1 MSANQELFELK
12 FYEWEE
18 KFKDK
23 PYLRQPIGEKWEE
36 YTWGQVGD
44 MARRLASGLKSLNL
58 REGAHIGI
66 YSKNCREWI
75 ISDLAIVMAGY
86 VSVPFF
92 PSLNG
97 KELSYIMDYGDV
109 DALFIGKIE
118 TWDEIKNDLP
128 AEMPI
133 IRFPKYDGCSNVSV
147 GHEWHEFINSH
158 NPIQNPNTPKLSDL
172 WTIIFTSG
180 TTGNPKGVMLTYQ
193 AIDGIKV
200 VLDDPNNPLGI
211 KHTGNNDFIS
221 YLPLNHIFERVVIEW
236 CSFRYGGTISF
247 VESIETFGQNL
258 KDVQPHVFAAAP
270 RVWTKLQMGILSKF
284 PQKRLDTLL
293 KIPLLS
299 SVLKKLIR
307 KGLGFSK
314 VRVTV
319 SGSAPM
325 PVELIE
331 WFRKVG
337 VYITNG
343 YGMTENCAIC
353 SSVDGRDFEKLNT
366 VGKAQKGVE
375 LKIDEATG
383 EILMRGPFVMIG
395 YYKNE
400 ELSNETL
407 RGGWLHTG
415 DKGFLDD
422 DGYLHITGRVADS
435 FKTSKGEYIEPLTLE
450 QFFVNMN
457 EIEEVC
463 VVGLGIAQPL
473 CLVQLSDIGK
483 NTSKEK
489 LSAMFTD
496 TLNGVNS
503 DLVNYKKISTL
514 IIVKDEWTQENGIIG
529 PTQKLKRGAIDELY
543 SSKYLEWHES
553 DKSLI
558 FESSHSER
566 SNSYT

>member
-1 MSANQELFELK
+1 MDTNQELFEFK
-12 FYEWEE
+12 FYEWE
-18 KFKDK
+18 KQLKDK
-23 PYLRQPIGEKWEE
+23 PYLKQPFGDKWEE
-36 YTWGQVGD
+36 YTWGEVGD
-44 MARRLASGLKSLNL
+44 MARRLATGLKSLNL

-97 KELSYIMDYGDV
+97 KELAYIMDYGDV

-118 TWDEIKNDLP
+118 TWDQIKDDLP
-128 AEMPI
+128 EGMPLI
-133 IRFPKYDGCSNVSV
+133 KFPHYDGCSNVTK
-147 GHEWHEFINSH
+147 GHEWFKFIDSHE
-158 NPIQNPNTPKLSDL
+158 PMQNPNKPKLSDL

-180 TTGNPKGVMLTYQ
+180 TTGNAKGVMLTYQ

-211 KHTGNNDFIS
+211 KHDGNNDFIS

-247 VESIETFGQNL
+247 VESLDTFAKNL
-258 KDVQPHVFAAAP
+258 KAVQPHVFAAAP
-270 RVWTKLQMGILSKF
+270 RVWTKLQLGLLTKF
-284 PQKRLDTLL
+284 PQKKLDKLL

-299 SVLKKLIR
+299 SLLKKLIK

-314 VRVTV
+314 ARIVV

-353 SSVDGRDFEKLNT
+353 SSVDGRDFEKLHT
-366 VGKAQKGVE
+366 VGQPQKGVK
-375 LKIDEATG
+375 LKIDEETG
-383 EILMRGPFVMIG
+383 EILMKGPFIMKG

-400 ELSNETL
+400 ELTNTTL

-415 DKGFLDD
+415 DKGFLDED
-422 DGYLHITGRVADS
+422 NYLHITGRVADS

-450 QFFVNMN
+450 QYFVNIN

-473 CLVQLSDIGK
+473 CLIQLSEIGK
-483 NTSKEK
+483 NTSREVISKM
-489 LSAMFTD
+489 LTD
-496 TLNGVNS
+496 RLDEVNS

-514 IIVKDEWTQENGIIG
+514 IIVKDEWTQQNGIVG
-529 PTQKLKRGAIDELY
+529 PTQKLKRGAIEDKY
-543 SSKYLEWHES
+543 SKDYLNWHNFNEEV
-553 DKSLI
+553 I
-558 FESSHSER
+558 FE
-566 SNSYT
+566 

>member
-1 MSANQELFELK
+1 MDTNQELFEFK
-12 FYEWEE
+12 FYEWE
-18 KFKDK
+18 KQLKDK
-23 PYLRQPIGEKWEE
+23 PYLKQPFGDKWEE
-36 YTWGQVGD
+36 YTWGEVGD
-44 MARRLASGLKSLNL
+44 MARRLATGLKSLNL

-97 KELSYIMDYGDV
+97 KELAYIMDYGDV

-118 TWDEIKNDLP
+118 TWDQIKDDLP
-128 AEMPI
+128 EGMPLI
-133 IRFPKYDGCSNVSV
+133 KFPHYDGCSNVTK
-147 GHEWHEFINSH
+147 GHEWFDFIDSHE
-158 NPIQNPNTPKLSDL
+158 PMQNPNKPKLSDL

-180 TTGNPKGVMLTYQ
+180 TTGNAKGVMLTYQ

-211 KHTGNNDFIS
+211 KHDGNNDFIS

-247 VESIETFGQNL
+247 VESLDTFAKNL
-258 KDVQPHVFAAAP
+258 KAVQPHVFAAAP
-270 RVWTKLQMGILSKF
+270 RVWTKLQLGLLTKF
-284 PQKRLDTLL
+284 PQKKLDTLL

-299 SVLKKLIR
+299 SLLKKLIK

-314 VRVTV
+314 ARIVV

-353 SSVDGRDFEKLNT
+353 SSVDGRDFEKLHT
-366 VGKAQKGVE
+366 VGQPQKGVK
-375 LKIDEATG
+375 LKIDEETG
-383 EILMRGPFVMIG
+383 EILMKGPFIMKG

-400 ELSNETL
+400 ELTNTTL

-415 DKGFLDD
+415 DKGFLDED
-422 DGYLHITGRVADS
+422 NYLHITGRVADS

-450 QFFVNMN
+450 QYFVNIN

-473 CLVQLSDIGK
+473 CLIQLSEIGK
-483 NTSKEK
+483 NTSREVISKM
-489 LSAMFTD
+489 LTD
-496 TLNGVNS
+496 RLAEVNS

-514 IIVKDEWTQENGIIG
+514 IIVKDEWTQQNGIVG
-529 PTQKLKRGAIDELY
+529 PTQKLKRGAIEDKY
-543 SSKYLEWHES
+543 SKDYLNWHNFNEEV
-553 DKSLI
+553 I
-558 FESSHSER
+558 FE
-566 SNSYT
+566 

>member
-1 MSANQELFELK
+1 MDTNQELFELK
-12 FYEWEE
+12 FYEWEKE
-18 KFKDK
+18 LKDK
-23 PYLRQPIGEKWEE
+23 PYLKQPFGDKWEE
-36 YTWGQVGD
+36 YTWGEVGD
-44 MARRLASGLKSLNL
+44 MARRLAAGLKSLNL

-97 KELSYIMDYGDV
+97 KELAYIMDYGDV
-109 DALFIGKIE
+109 DALFVGKIE
-118 TWDEIKNDLP
+118 TWDDIKDDLP
-128 AEMPI
+128 DAMPLI
-133 IRFPKYDGCSNVSV
+133 KFPHYDGCSNVTK
-147 GHEWHEFINSH
+147 GHEWFEFINSH
-158 NPIQNPNTPKLSDL
+158 EPIKNPNKPKLSDL

-180 TTGNPKGVMLTYQ
+180 TTGNAKGVMLTYQ

-211 KHTGNNDFIS
+211 KHDGNNDFIS

-247 VESIETFGQNL
+247 VESLDTFAKNL
-258 KDVQPHVFAAAP
+258 KAVQPHVFAAAP
-270 RVWTKLQMGILSKF
+270 RVWTKLQLGLLAKF
-284 PQKRLDTLL
+284 PQKKLDKLL

-299 SVLKKLIR
+299 SLLKKLIK

-314 VRVTV
+314 ARIVV

-353 SSVDGRDFEKLNT
+353 SSVDGRDFEKLHT
-366 VGKAQKGVE
+366 VGQPQKGVE
-375 LKIDEATG
+375 LKIDKETG
-383 EILMRGPFVMIG
+383 EILMKGPFIMKG

-400 ELSNETL
+400 ELTNNTI

-415 DKGFLDD
+415 DKGFLDED
-422 DGYLHITGRVADS
+422 NYLHITGRVADS

-450 QFFVNMN
+450 QHFVNIN

-463 VVGLGIAQPL
+463 IVGLGIAQPL
-473 CLVQLSDIGK
+473 CLIQLSEIGK
-483 NTSKEK
+483 NTSKEAISK
-489 LSAMFTD
+489 MLTD
-496 TLNGVNS
+496 RLNEVNS

-514 IIVKDEWTQENGIIG
+514 IIVNDEWTQQNGIVG
-529 PTQKLKRGAIDELY
+529 PTQKLKRGAIEDKY
-543 SSKYLEWHES
+543 SQNYLNWHNSSEQV
-553 DKSLI
+553 I
-558 FESSHSER
+558 FE
-566 SNSYT
+566 

>member
-1 MSANQELFELK
+1 MNTNQELFEFK
-12 FYEWEE
+12 FYEWE
-18 KFKDK
+18 KQLKDK
-23 PYLRQPIGEKWEE
+23 PYLKQPFGDKWEE
-36 YTWGQVGD
+36 YTWGEVGN
-44 MARRLASGLKSLNL
+44 MARRLATGLKSLNL

-97 KELSYIMDYGDV
+97 KELAYIMDYGDV

-118 TWDEIKNDLP
+118 TWDQIKDDLP
-128 AEMPI
+128 EGMPLI
-133 IRFPKYDGCSNVSV
+133 KFPHYDGCSNVTK
-147 GHEWHEFINSH
+147 GHEWFDFIDSHE
-158 NPIQNPNTPKLSDL
+158 PMQNPNKPKLSDL

-180 TTGNPKGVMLTYQ
+180 TTGNAKGVMLTYQ

-211 KHTGNNDFIS
+211 KHDGNNDFIS

-247 VESIETFGQNL
+247 VESLDTFAKNL
-258 KDVQPHVFAAAP
+258 KAVQPHVFAAAP
-270 RVWTKLQMGILSKF
+270 RVWTKLQLGLLTKF
-284 PQKRLDTLL
+284 PQKKLDTLL

-299 SVLKKLIR
+299 SLLKKLIK

-314 VRVTV
+314 ARIVV

-353 SSVDGRDFEKLNT
+353 SSVDGRDFEKLHT
-366 VGKAQKGVE
+366 VGQPQKGVK
-375 LKIDEATG
+375 LKIDEETG
-383 EILMRGPFVMIG
+383 EILMKGPFIMKG

-400 ELSNETL
+400 ELTNTTL

-415 DKGFLDD
+415 DKGFLDED
-422 DGYLHITGRVADS
+422 NYLHITGRVADS

-450 QFFVNMN
+450 QYFVNIN

-473 CLVQLSDIGK
+473 CLIQLSEIGK
-483 NTSKEK
+483 NTSREVISKMLTDR
-489 LSAMFTD
+489 LSE
-496 TLNGVNS
+496 VNS

-514 IIVKDEWTQENGIIG
+514 IIVKDEWTQQNGIVG
-529 PTQKLKRGAIDELY
+529 PTQKLKRGAIEDKY
-543 SSKYLEWHES
+543 SKDYLNWHNFNEEV
-553 DKSLI
+553 I
-558 FESSHSER
+558 FE
-566 SNSYT
+566 

>member
-1 MSANQELFELK
+1 MDTNQELFEFK
-12 FYEWEE
+12 FYEWE
-18 KFKDK
+18 KQLKDK
-23 PYLRQPIGEKWEE
+23 PYLKQPFGDKWEE
-36 YTWGQVGD
+36 YTWGEVGD
-44 MARRLASGLKSLNL
+44 MARRLATGLKSLNL

-86 VSVPFF
+86 VSVPFS

-97 KELSYIMDYGDV
+97 KELAYIMDYGDV

-118 TWDEIKNDLP
+118 TWDQIKDDLP
-128 AEMPI
+128 EGMPLI
-133 IRFPKYDGCSNVSV
+133 KFPHYDGCSNVTK
-147 GHEWHEFINSH
+147 GHEWFKFIDSHE
-158 NPIQNPNTPKLSDL
+158 PMQNPNKPKLSDL

-180 TTGNPKGVMLTYQ
+180 TTGNAKGVMLTYQ

-211 KHTGNNDFIS
+211 KHDGNNDFIS

-247 VESIETFGQNL
+247 VESLDTFAKNL
-258 KDVQPHVFAAAP
+258 KAVQPHVFAAAP
-270 RVWTKLQMGILSKF
+270 RVWTKLQLGLLTKF
-284 PQKRLDTLL
+284 PQKKLDTLL

-299 SVLKKLIR
+299 SLLKKLIK

-314 VRVTV
+314 ARIVV

-353 SSVDGRDFEKLNT
+353 SSVDGRDFEKLHT
-366 VGKAQKGVE
+366 VGQPQKGVK
-375 LKIDEATG
+375 LKIDEETG
-383 EILMRGPFVMIG
+383 EILMKGPFIMKG

-400 ELSNETL
+400 ELTNTTL

-415 DKGFLDD
+415 DKGFLDED
-422 DGYLHITGRVADS
+422 NYLHITGRVADS

-450 QFFVNMN
+450 QYFVNIN

-473 CLVQLSDIGK
+473 CLIQLSEIGK
-483 NTSKEK
+483 NTSREVISKMLK
-489 LSAMFTD
+489 DRLSE
-496 TLNGVNS
+496 VNS

-514 IIVKDEWTQENGIIG
+514 IIVKDEWTQQNGIVG
-529 PTQKLKRGAIDELY
+529 PTQKLKRGAIEDKY
-543 SSKYLEWHES
+543 SKDYLNWHNFNEEV
-553 DKSLI
+553 I
-558 FESSHSER
+558 FE
-566 SNSYT
+566 

>member
-1 MSANQELFELK
+1 MDTNQELFEFK
-12 FYEWEE
+12 FYEWE
-18 KFKDK
+18 KQLKDK
-23 PYLRQPIGEKWEE
+23 PYLKQPFGDKWEE
-36 YTWGQVGD
+36 YTWGEVGD
-44 MARRLASGLKSLNL
+44 MARRLATGLKSLNL

-97 KELSYIMDYGDV
+97 KELAYIMDYGDV

-118 TWDEIKNDLP
+118 TWDQIKDDLP
-128 AEMPI
+128 EGMPLI
-133 IRFPKYDGCSNVSV
+133 KFPHYDGCSNVTK
-147 GHEWHEFINSH
+147 GHEWFKFIDSH
-158 NPIQNPNTPKLSDL
+158 QPMQNPNKPKLSDL

-180 TTGNPKGVMLTYQ
+180 TTGNAKGVMLTYQ

-211 KHTGNNDFIS
+211 KHDGNNDFIS

-247 VESIETFGQNL
+247 VESLDTFAKNL
-258 KDVQPHVFAAAP
+258 KAVQPHVFAAAP
-270 RVWTKLQMGILSKF
+270 RVWTKLQLGLLTKF
-284 PQKRLDTLL
+284 PQKKLDKLL

-299 SVLKKLIR
+299 SLLKKLIK

-314 VRVTV
+314 ARIVV

-353 SSVDGRDFEKLNT
+353 SSVDGRDFEKLHT
-366 VGKAQKGVE
+366 VGQPQKGVK
-375 LKIDEATG
+375 LKIDEETG
-383 EILMRGPFVMIG
+383 EILMKGPFIMKG

-400 ELSNETL
+400 ELTNTTL

-415 DKGFLDD
+415 DKGFLDED
-422 DGYLHITGRVADS
+422 NYLHITGRVADS

-450 QFFVNMN
+450 QYFVNIN

-473 CLVQLSDIGK
+473 CLIQLSEIGK
-483 NTSKEK
+483 NTSREVISKM
-489 LSAMFTD
+489 LTD
-496 TLNGVNS
+496 RLYEVNS

-514 IIVKDEWTQENGIIG
+514 IIVKDEWTQQNGIVG
-529 PTQKLKRGAIDELY
+529 PTQKLKRGAIEDKY
-543 SSKYLEWHES
+543 SKDYLNWHNFNEEV
-553 DKSLI
+553 I
-558 FESSHSER
+558 FE
-566 SNSYT
+566 

>member
-1 MSANQELFELK
+1 MNTNHELFEFK
-12 FYEWEE
+12 FYEWE
-18 KFKDK
+18 KQLKDK
-23 PYLRQPIGEKWEE
+23 PYLKQPFGDNWEE
-36 YTWGQVGD
+36 YTWGEVGN
-44 MARRLASGLKSLNL
+44 MARRLATGLKSLNL

-97 KELSYIMDYGDV
+97 KELAYIMDYGDV
-109 DALFIGKIE
+109 DALFVGKIE
-118 TWDEIKNDLP
+118 TWDQIKDDLP
-128 AEMPI
+128 EGMPLI
-133 IRFPKYDGCSNVSV
+133 KFPHYDGCSNVTK
-147 GHEWHEFINSH
+147 GHEWFEFINSH
-158 NPIQNPNTPKLSDL
+158 EPMQNPNQPKLSDL

-180 TTGNPKGVMLTYQ
+180 TTGNAKGVMLTYQ

-211 KHTGNNDFIS
+211 KHDGNNDFIS

-247 VESIETFGQNL
+247 VESLDTFGKNL
-258 KDVQPHVFAAAP
+258 KAVQPHVFAAAP
-270 RVWTKLQMGILSKF
+270 RVWTKLQLGLLAKF
-284 PQKRLDTLL
+284 PQKKLDTLL
-293 KIPLLS
+293 KIPLVS
-299 SVLKKLIR
+299 SLLKKLIK
-307 KGLGFSK
+307 KGLGFSNARI
-314 VRVTV
+314 VV

-353 SSVDGRDFEKLNT
+353 SSVDGRDFEKLHT
-366 VGKAQKGVE
+366 VGQPQKGVE
-375 LKIDEATG
+375 LKIDEETG
-383 EILMRGPFVMIG
+383 EILMKGPFIMKG

-400 ELSNETL
+400 ELTNATI

-415 DKGFLDD
+415 DKGFLDED
-422 DGYLHITGRVADS
+422 NYLHITGRVADS

-450 QFFVNMN
+450 QHFVNIN

-473 CLVQLSDIGK
+473 CLIQLSEIGK
-483 NTSKEK
+483 TTSKEVISK
-489 LSAMFTD
+489 MLTD
-496 TLNGVNS
+496 RLNEVNS

-514 IIVKDEWTQENGIIG
+514 IIVKDEWTQQNGIVG
-529 PTQKLKRGAIDELY
+529 PTQKLKRGAIEDKY
-543 SSKYLEWHES
+543 SKGYLNWHNSSEQI
-553 DKSLI
+553 I
-558 FESSHSER
+558 FE
-566 SNSYT
+566 

>member
-1 MSANQELFELK
+1 MDTNQELFEFK
-12 FYEWEE
+12 FYEWE
-18 KFKDK
+18 KQLKDK
-23 PYLRQPIGEKWEE
+23 PYLKQPFGDKWEE
-36 YTWGQVGD
+36 YTWGEVGN
-44 MARRLASGLKSLNL
+44 MARKLATGLKSLNL

-97 KELSYIMDYGDV
+97 KELAYIMDYGDV

-118 TWDEIKNDLP
+118 TWDQIKDDLP
-128 AEMPI
+128 EGMPLI
-133 IRFPKYDGCSNVSV
+133 KFPHYDGCSNVTK
-147 GHEWHEFINSH
+147 GHEWFKFIDSHE
-158 NPIQNPNTPKLSDL
+158 PMQNPNKPKLSDL

-180 TTGNPKGVMLTYQ
+180 TTGNAKGVMLTYQ

-211 KHTGNNDFIS
+211 KHDGNNDFIS

-247 VESIETFGQNL
+247 VESLDTFAKNL
-258 KDVQPHVFAAAP
+258 KAVQPHVFAAAP
-270 RVWTKLQMGILSKF
+270 RVWTKLQLGLLTKF
-284 PQKRLDTLL
+284 PQKKLDKLL

-299 SVLKKLIR
+299 SLLKKLIK

-314 VRVTV
+314 ARIVV

-353 SSVDGRDFEKLNT
+353 SSVDGRDFEKLHT
-366 VGKAQKGVE
+366 VGQPQKGVK
-375 LKIDEATG
+375 LKIDEETG
-383 EILMRGPFVMIG
+383 EILMKGPFIMKG

-400 ELSNETL
+400 ELTNTTL

-415 DKGFLDD
+415 DKGFLDED
-422 DGYLHITGRVADS
+422 NYLHITGRVADS

-450 QFFVNMN
+450 QYFVNIN

-473 CLVQLSDIGK
+473 CLIQLSEIGK
-483 NTSKEK
+483 NTSREVISKMLTDR
-489 LSAMFTD
+489 LSE
-496 TLNGVNS
+496 VNS

-514 IIVKDEWTQENGIIG
+514 IIVKDEWTQQNGIVG
-529 PTQKLKRGAIDELY
+529 PTQKLKRGAIEDKY
-543 SSKYLEWHES
+543 SKDYLNWHNFNEEV
-553 DKSLI
+553 I
-558 FESSHSER
+558 FE
-566 SNSYT
+566 

>member
-1 MSANQELFELK
+1 MDTNQELFEFK
-12 FYEWEE
+12 FYEWE
-18 KFKDK
+18 KQLKDK
-23 PYLRQPIGEKWEE
+23 PYLKQPFGDKWEE
-36 YTWGQVGD
+36 YTWGEVGD
-44 MARRLASGLKSLNL
+44 MARRLATGLKSLNL

-97 KELSYIMDYGDV
+97 KELAYIMDYGDV

-118 TWDEIKNDLP
+118 TWDQIKDDLP
-128 AEMPI
+128 EGMPLI
-133 IRFPKYDGCSNVSV
+133 KFPHYDGCSNVTK
-147 GHEWHEFINSH
+147 GHEWFDFIDSHE
-158 NPIQNPNTPKLSDL
+158 PMQNPNKPKLSDL

-180 TTGNPKGVMLTYQ
+180 TTGNAKGVMLTYQ

-211 KHTGNNDFIS
+211 KHDGNNDFIS

-247 VESIETFGQNL
+247 VESLDTFAKNL
-258 KDVQPHVFAAAP
+258 KAVQPHVFAAAP
-270 RVWTKLQMGILSKF
+270 RVWTKLQLGLLTKF
-284 PQKRLDTLL
+284 PQKKLDTLL

-299 SVLKKLIR
+299 SLLKKLIK

-314 VRVTV
+314 ARIVV

-353 SSVDGRDFEKLNT
+353 SSVDGRDFEKLHT
-366 VGKAQKGVE
+366 VGQPQKGVK
-375 LKIDEATG
+375 LKIDEETG
-383 EILMRGPFVMIG
+383 EILMKGPFIMKG

-400 ELSNETL
+400 ELTNTTL

-415 DKGFLDD
+415 DKGFLDED
-422 DGYLHITGRVADS
+422 NYLHITGRVADS

-450 QFFVNMN
+450 QYFVNIN

-473 CLVQLSDIGK
+473 CLIQLSEIGK
-483 NTSKEK
+483 NTSREVISKMLTDR
-489 LSAMFTD
+489 LSE
-496 TLNGVNS
+496 VNS

-514 IIVKDEWTQENGIIG
+514 IIVKDEWTQQNGIVG
-529 PTQKLKRGAIDELY
+529 PTQKLKRGAIEDKY
-543 SSKYLEWHES
+543 SKDYLNWHNFNEEV
-553 DKSLI
+553 I
-558 FESSHSER
+558 FE
-566 SNSYT
+566 

>member
-1 MSANQELFELK
+1 MNTNHELFEFK
-12 FYEWEE
+12 FYEWE
-18 KFKDK
+18 KQLKDK
-23 PYLRQPIGEKWEE
+23 PYLKQPFGDNWEE
-36 YTWGQVGD
+36 YTWGEVGN
-44 MARRLASGLKSLNL
+44 MARRLATGLKSLNL

-97 KELSYIMDYGDV
+97 KELAYIMDYGDV
-109 DALFIGKIE
+109 DALFVGKIE
-118 TWDEIKNDLP
+118 TWDQIKDDLP
-128 AEMPI
+128 EGMPLI
-133 IRFPKYDGCSNVSV
+133 KFPHYDGCSNVTK
-147 GHEWHEFINSH
+147 GHEWFEFINSH
-158 NPIQNPNTPKLSDL
+158 EPMQNPNQPKLSDL

-180 TTGNPKGVMLTYQ
+180 TTGNAKGVMLTYQ

-211 KHTGNNDFIS
+211 KHDGNNDFIS

-247 VESIETFGQNL
+247 VESLDTFGKNL
-258 KDVQPHVFAAAP
+258 KSVQPHVFAAAP
-270 RVWTKLQMGILSKF
+270 RVWTKLQLGLLAKF
-284 PQKRLDTLL
+284 PQKKLDTLL
-293 KIPLLS
+293 KIPLVS
-299 SVLKKLIR
+299 SLLKKLIK
-307 KGLGFSK
+307 KGLGFSNARI
-314 VRVTV
+314 VV

-353 SSVDGRDFEKLNT
+353 SSVDGRDFEKLHT
-366 VGKAQKGVE
+366 VGQPQKGVE
-375 LKIDEATG
+375 LKIDEETG
-383 EILMRGPFVMIG
+383 EILMKGPFIMKG

-400 ELSNETL
+400 ELTNATI

-415 DKGFLDD
+415 DKGFLDED
-422 DGYLHITGRVADS
+422 NYLHITGRVADS

-450 QFFVNMN
+450 QHFVNIN

-473 CLVQLSDIGK
+473 CLIQLSEIGK
-483 NTSKEK
+483 TTSKEVISK
-489 LSAMFTD
+489 MLTD
-496 TLNGVNS
+496 RLNEVNS

-514 IIVKDEWTQENGIIG
+514 IIVKDEWTQQNGIVG
-529 PTQKLKRGAIDELY
+529 PTQKLKRGAIEDKY
-543 SSKYLEWHES
+543 SKGYLNWHNSSEQV
-553 DKSLI
+553 I
-558 FESSHSER
+558 FE
-566 SNSYT
+566 

>member
-1 MSANQELFELK
+1 MDTNQELFEFK
-12 FYEWEE
+12 FYEWE
-18 KFKDK
+18 KQLKDK
-23 PYLRQPIGEKWEE
+23 PYLKQPFGDKWEE
-36 YTWGQVGD
+36 YTWGEVGD
-44 MARRLASGLKSLNL
+44 MARRLATGLKSLNL

-97 KELSYIMDYGDV
+97 KELAYIMDYGDV

-118 TWDEIKNDLP
+118 TWDQIKDDLP
-128 AEMPI
+128 EGMPLI
-133 IRFPKYDGCSNVSV
+133 KFPHYDGCSNVTK
-147 GHEWHEFINSH
+147 GHEWFEFIDSH
-158 NPIQNPNTPKLSDL
+158 EPMQNPNKPKLSDL

-180 TTGNPKGVMLTYQ
+180 TTGNAKGVMLTYQ

-211 KHTGNNDFIS
+211 KHDGNNDFIS

-247 VESIETFGQNL
+247 VESLDTFAKNL
-258 KDVQPHVFAAAP
+258 KAVQPHVFAAAP
-270 RVWTKLQMGILSKF
+270 RVWTKLQLGLLTKF
-284 PQKRLDTLL
+284 PQKKLDKLL

-299 SVLKKLIR
+299 SLLKKLIK

-314 VRVTV
+314 ARIVV

-353 SSVDGRDFEKLNT
+353 SSVDGRDFEKLHT
-366 VGKAQKGVE
+366 VGQPQKGVK
-375 LKIDEATG
+375 LKIDEETG
-383 EILMRGPFVMIG
+383 EILMKGPFIMKG

-400 ELSNETL
+400 ELTNTTL

-415 DKGFLDD
+415 DKGFLDED
-422 DGYLHITGRVADS
+422 NYLHITGRVADS

-450 QFFVNMN
+450 QYFVNIN

-473 CLVQLSDIGK
+473 CLIQLSEIGK
-483 NTSKEK
+483 NTSREVISKM
-489 LSAMFTD
+489 LTD
-496 TLNGVNS
+496 RLAKVNS

-514 IIVKDEWTQENGIIG
+514 IIVKDEWTQQNGIVG
-529 PTQKLKRGAIDELY
+529 PTQKLKRGAIEDKY
-543 SSKYLEWHES
+543 SKDYLNWHNFNEEV
-553 DKSLI
+553 I
-558 FESSHSER
+558 FE
-566 SNSYT
+566 

>member
-1 MSANQELFELK
+1 MDTNQELFEFK
-12 FYEWEE
+12 FYEWE
-18 KFKDK
+18 KQLKDK
-23 PYLRQPIGEKWEE
+23 PYLKQPFGDKWEE
-36 YTWGQVGD
+36 YTWGEVGD
-44 MARRLASGLKSLNL
+44 MARRLATGLKSLNL

-97 KELSYIMDYGDV
+97 KELAYIMDYGDV

-118 TWDEIKNDLP
+118 TWDQIKDDLP
-128 AEMPI
+128 EGMPLI
-133 IRFPKYDGCSNVSV
+133 KFPHYDGCSNVTK
-147 GHEWHEFINSH
+147 GHEWFKFIDSHE
-158 NPIQNPNTPKLSDL
+158 PMQNPNKPKLSDL

-180 TTGNPKGVMLTYQ
+180 TTGNAKGVMLTYQ

-211 KHTGNNDFIS
+211 KHDGNNDFIS

-247 VESIETFGQNL
+247 VESLDTFAKNL
-258 KDVQPHVFAAAP
+258 KAVQPHVFAAAP
-270 RVWTKLQMGILSKF
+270 RVWTKLQLGLLTKF
-284 PQKRLDTLL
+284 PQKKLDKLL

-299 SVLKKLIR
+299 SLLKKLIK

-314 VRVTV
+314 ARIVV

-353 SSVDGRDFEKLNT
+353 SSVDGRDFEKLHT
-366 VGKAQKGVE
+366 VGQPQKGVK
-375 LKIDEATG
+375 LKIDEETG
-383 EILMRGPFVMIG
+383 EILMKGPFIMKG

-400 ELSNETL
+400 ELTNTTL

-415 DKGFLDD
+415 DKGFLDED
-422 DGYLHITGRVADS
+422 NYLHITGRVADS

-450 QFFVNMN
+450 HYFVNIN

-473 CLVQLSDIGK
+473 CLIQLSEIGK
-483 NTSKEK
+483 NTSREVISKMLTDR
-489 LSAMFTD
+489 LSE
-496 TLNGVNS
+496 VNS

-514 IIVKDEWTQENGIIG
+514 IIVKDEWTQQNGIVG
-529 PTQKLKRGAIDELY
+529 PTQKLKRGAIEDKY
-543 SSKYLEWHES
+543 SKDYLNWHNFNEEV
-553 DKSLI
+553 I
-558 FESSHSER
+558 FE
-566 SNSYT
+566 

>member
-1 MSANQELFELK
+1 MNTNQELFEFK
-12 FYEWEE
+12 FYEWE
-18 KFKDK
+18 KQLKDK
-23 PYLRQPIGEKWEE
+23 PYLKQPFGDKWEE
-36 YTWGQVGD
+36 YTWGEVGN
-44 MARRLASGLKSLNL
+44 MARRLATGLKSLNL

-97 KELSYIMDYGDV
+97 KELAYIMDYGDV

-118 TWDEIKNDLP
+118 TWDQIKDDLP
-128 AEMPI
+128 EGMPLI
-133 IRFPKYDGCSNVSV
+133 KFPHYDGCSNVTK
-147 GHEWHEFINSH
+147 GHEWFEFIDSH
-158 NPIQNPNTPKLSDL
+158 EPMQNPNKPKLSDL

-180 TTGNPKGVMLTYQ
+180 TTGNAKGVMLTYQ

-211 KHTGNNDFIS
+211 KHDGNNDFIS

-247 VESIETFGQNL
+247 VESLDTFAKNL
-258 KDVQPHVFAAAP
+258 KAVQPHVFAAAP
-270 RVWTKLQMGILSKF
+270 RVWTKLQLGLLTKF
-284 PQKRLDTLL
+284 PQKKLDKLL

-299 SVLKKLIR
+299 SLLKKLIK

-314 VRVTV
+314 ARIVV
-319 SGSAPM
+319 SGSATM

-353 SSVDGRDFEKLNT
+353 SSVDGRDFEKLHT
-366 VGKAQKGVE
+366 VGQPQKGVE
-375 LKIDEATG
+375 LKIDQETG
-383 EILMRGPFVMIG
+383 EILLKGPFIMKG

-400 ELSNETL
+400 ELTNTTL

-415 DKGFLDD
+415 DKGFLDED
-422 DGYLHITGRVADS
+422 NYLHITGRVADS

-450 QFFVNMN
+450 QHFVNIN

-473 CLVQLSDIGK
+473 CLIQLSEIGK
-483 NTSKEK
+483 NTSREVISKMLTDR
-489 LSAMFTD
+489 LSE
-496 TLNGVNS
+496 VNS

-514 IIVKDEWTQENGIIG
+514 IIVKDEWTQQNGIVG
-529 PTQKLKRGAIDELY
+529 PTQKLKRGAIEDKY
-543 SSKYLEWHES
+543 SKDYLNWHNFNEEV
-553 DKSLI
+553 I
-558 FESSHSER
+558 FE
-566 SNSYT
+566 

>member
-1 MSANQELFELK
+1 MNTNQELFEFK
-12 FYEWEE
+12 FYEWE
-18 KFKDK
+18 KQLKDK
-23 PYLRQPIGEKWEE
+23 PYLKQPFGDEWEE
-36 YTWGQVGD
+36 YTWGEVGN
-44 MARRLASGLKSLNL
+44 MARRIATGLKSLNL

-97 KELSYIMDYGDV
+97 KELAYIMDYGDV

-118 TWDEIKNDLP
+118 TWDQIKDDLP
-128 AEMPI
+128 QGMPLI
-133 IRFPKYDGCSNVSV
+133 KFPHYDGCSNVTK
-147 GHEWHEFINSH
+147 GHEWFEFIDSH
-158 NPIQNPNTPKLSDL
+158 EPMQNPNKPKLSDL

-180 TTGNPKGVMLTYQ
+180 TTGNAKGVMLTYQ

-211 KHTGNNDFIS
+211 KHDGNNDFIS

-247 VESIETFGQNL
+247 VESLDTFAKNL
-258 KDVQPHVFAAAP
+258 KAVQPHVFAAAP
-270 RVWTKLQMGILSKF
+270 RVWTKLQLGLLTKF
-284 PQKRLDTLL
+284 PQKKLDTLL
-293 KIPLLS
+293 KLPLLS
-299 SVLKKLIR
+299 SLLKKLIK

-314 VRVTV
+314 ARIVV

-353 SSVDGRDFEKLNT
+353 SSVDGRDFEKLHT
-366 VGKAQKGVE
+366 VGQPQKGVE
-375 LKIDEATG
+375 LKIDQETG
-383 EILMRGPFVMIG
+383 EILMKGPFIMKG

-400 ELSNETL
+400 ELTNTTL

-415 DKGFLDD
+415 DKGFLDED
-422 DGYLHITGRVADS
+422 NYLHITGRVADS

-450 QFFVNMN
+450 QHFVNIN

-473 CLVQLSDIGK
+473 CLIQLSEIGK
-483 NTSKEK
+483 NTSREVISKMLTDR
-489 LSAMFTD
+489 LSE
-496 TLNGVNS
+496 VNS

-514 IIVKDEWTQENGIIG
+514 IIVKDEWTQQNGIVG
-529 PTQKLKRGAIDELY
+529 PTQKLKRGAIEDKY
-543 SSKYLEWHES
+543 SKDYLNWHNSNEEV
-553 DKSLI
+553 I
-558 FESSHSER
+558 FE
-566 SNSYT
+566 

>member
-1 MSANQELFELK
+1 MDTNQELFEFK
-12 FYEWEE
+12 FYEWE
-18 KFKDK
+18 KQLKDK
-23 PYLRQPIGEKWEE
+23 PYLKQPFGDKWEE
-36 YTWGQVGD
+36 YTWGEVGN
-44 MARRLASGLKSLNL
+44 MARRLATGLKSLNL

-97 KELSYIMDYGDV
+97 KELAYIMDYGDV

-118 TWDEIKNDLP
+118 TWDQIKDDLP
-128 AEMPI
+128 EGMPLI
-133 IRFPKYDGCSNVSV
+133 KFPHYDGCSNVTK
-147 GHEWHEFINSH
+147 GHEWFDFIDSHE
-158 NPIQNPNTPKLSDL
+158 PMQNPNKPKLSDL

-180 TTGNPKGVMLTYQ
+180 TTGNAKGVMLTYQ

-211 KHTGNNDFIS
+211 KHDGNNDFIS

-247 VESIETFGQNL
+247 VESLDTFAKNL
-258 KDVQPHVFAAAP
+258 KAVQPHVFAAAP
-270 RVWTKLQMGILSKF
+270 RVWTKLQLGLLTKF
-284 PQKRLDTLL
+284 PQKKLDTLL

-299 SVLKKLIR
+299 SLLKKLIK

-314 VRVTV
+314 ARIVV

-353 SSVDGRDFEKLNT
+353 SSVDGRDFEKLHT
-366 VGKAQKGVE
+366 VGQPQKGVK
-375 LKIDEATG
+375 LKIDEETG
-383 EILMRGPFVMIG
+383 EILMKGPFIMKG

-400 ELSNETL
+400 ELTNTTL

-415 DKGFLDD
+415 DKGFLDED
-422 DGYLHITGRVADS
+422 NYLHITGRVADS

-450 QFFVNMN
+450 QYFVNIN

-473 CLVQLSDIGK
+473 CLIQLSEIGK
-483 NTSKEK
+483 NTSREVISKM
-489 LSAMFTD
+489 LTD
-496 TLNGVNS
+496 RLAEVNS

-514 IIVKDEWTQENGIIG
+514 IIVKDEWTQQNGIVG
-529 PTQKLKRGAIDELY
+529 PTQKLKRGAIEDKY
-543 SSKYLEWHES
+543 SKDYLNWHNFNEEV
-553 DKSLI
+553 I
-558 FESSHSER
+558 FE
-566 SNSYT
+566 

>member
-1 MSANQELFELK
+1 MNTNQELFEFK
-12 FYEWEE
+12 FYEWE
-18 KFKDK
+18 KQLKDK
-23 PYLRQPIGEKWEE
+23 PYLKQPFGDEWEE
-36 YTWGQVGD
+36 YTWGEVGN
-44 MARRLASGLKSLNL
+44 MARRIATGLKSLNL

-97 KELSYIMDYGDV
+97 KELAYIMDYGDV

-118 TWDEIKNDLP
+118 TWDQIKDDLP
-128 AEMPI
+128 EGMPLI
-133 IRFPKYDGCSNVSV
+133 KFPHYDGCSNVTK
-147 GHEWHEFINSH
+147 GHEWFEFIDSH
-158 NPIQNPNTPKLSDL
+158 EPMQNPNKPKLSDL

-180 TTGNPKGVMLTYQ
+180 TTGNAKGVMLTYQ

-211 KHTGNNDFIS
+211 KHDGNNDFIS

-247 VESIETFGQNL
+247 VESLDTFAKNL
-258 KDVQPHVFAAAP
+258 KAVQPHVFAAAP
-270 RVWTKLQMGILSKF
+270 RVWTKLQLGLLTKF
-284 PQKRLDTLL
+284 PQKKLDTLL

-299 SVLKKLIR
+299 SLLKKLIK

-314 VRVTV
+314 ARIVV

-353 SSVDGRDFEKLNT
+353 SSVDGRDFEKLHT
-366 VGKAQKGVE
+366 VGQPQKGVE
-375 LKIDEATG
+375 LKIDQETG
-383 EILMRGPFVMIG
+383 EILMKGPFIMKG
-395 YYKNE
+395 YYKND
-400 ELSNETL
+400 ELTNTTL

-415 DKGFLDD
+415 DKGFLDED
-422 DGYLHITGRVADS
+422 NYLHITGRVADS
-435 FKTSKGEYIEPLTLE
+435 YKTSKGEYIEPLTLE
-450 QFFVNMN
+450 QHFVNIN

-473 CLVQLSDIGK
+473 CLIQLSEIGK
-483 NTSKEK
+483 NTSTEVISKMLTDR
-489 LSAMFTD
+489 LSE
-496 TLNGVNS
+496 VNS

-514 IIVKDEWTQENGIIG
+514 IIVKDEWTQQNGIVG
-529 PTQKLKRGAIDELY
+529 PTQKLKRGAIEDKY
-543 SSKYLEWHES
+543 SKDYLNWHNFNEEV
-553 DKSLI
+553 I
-558 FESSHSER
+558 FE
-566 SNSYT
+566 

>member
-1 MSANQELFELK
+1 MNTNQELFEFK
-12 FYEWEE
+12 FYEWE
-18 KFKDK
+18 KQLKDK
-23 PYLRQPIGEKWEE
+23 PYLKQPFGDEWEE
-36 YTWGQVGD
+36 YTWGEVGN
-44 MARRLASGLKSLNL
+44 MARRLATGLKSLNL

-97 KELSYIMDYGDV
+97 KELAYIMDYGDV

-118 TWDEIKNDLP
+118 TWDQIKDDLP
-128 AEMPI
+128 EGMPLI
-133 IRFPKYDGCSNVSV
+133 KFPHYDGCSNVTK
-147 GHEWHEFINSH
+147 GHEWFEFIDSH
-158 NPIQNPNTPKLSDL
+158 EPMQNPNKPKLSDL

-180 TTGNPKGVMLTYQ
+180 TTGNAKGVMLTYQ

-211 KHTGNNDFIS
+211 KHDGNNDFIS

-247 VESIETFGQNL
+247 VESLDTFAKNL
-258 KDVQPHVFAAAP
+258 KAVQPHVFAAAP
-270 RVWTKLQMGILSKF
+270 RVWTKLQLGLLTKF
-284 PQKRLDTLL
+284 PQKKLDTLL

-299 SVLKKLIR
+299 SLLKKLIK

-314 VRVTV
+314 ARIVV

-353 SSVDGRDFEKLNT
+353 SSVDGRDFEKLHT
-366 VGKAQKGVE
+366 VGQPQKGVE
-375 LKIDEATG
+375 LKIDQETG
-383 EILMRGPFVMIG
+383 EILMKGPFIMKG
-395 YYKNE
+395 YYKND
-400 ELSNETL
+400 ELTNTTL

-415 DKGFLDD
+415 DKGFLDED
-422 DGYLHITGRVADS
+422 NYLHITGRVADS

-450 QFFVNMN
+450 QYFVNIN

-473 CLVQLSDIGK
+473 CLIQLSEIGK
-483 NTSKEK
+483 NTSREVISKMLTDR
-489 LSAMFTD
+489 LSE
-496 TLNGVNS
+496 VNS

-514 IIVKDEWTQENGIIG
+514 IIVKDEWTQQNGIVG
-529 PTQKLKRGAIDELY
+529 PTQKLKRGAIEDKY
-543 SSKYLEWHES
+543 SKDYLNWHNFNEEV
-553 DKSLI
+553 I
-558 FESSHSER
+558 FE
-566 SNSYT
+566 

>member
-1 MSANQELFELK
+1 MDTNQELFELK
-12 FYEWEE
+12 FYEWE
-18 KFKDK
+18 KQFKDK
-23 PYLRQPIGEKWEE
+23 PYLKQPFGDKWEE
-36 YTWGQVGD
+36 YTWGEVGD
-44 MARRLASGLKSLNL
+44 MARRLAAGLKSLNL

-97 KELSYIMDYGDV
+97 KELAYIMDYGDV
-109 DALFIGKIE
+109 DALFVGKIE
-118 TWDEIKNDLP
+118 TWDDIKDDLP
-128 AEMPI
+128 DAMPLI
-133 IRFPKYDGCSNVSV
+133 KFPHYDGCSNVTK
-147 GHEWHEFINSH
+147 GHEWFEFINSH
-158 NPIQNPNTPKLSDL
+158 EPIKNPNKPKLSDL

-180 TTGNPKGVMLTYQ
+180 TTGNAKGVMLTYQ

-211 KHTGNNDFIS
+211 KHDGNNDFIS

-247 VESIETFGQNL
+247 VESLDTFAKNL
-258 KDVQPHVFAAAP
+258 KAVQPHVFAAAP
-270 RVWTKLQMGILSKF
+270 RVWTKLQLGLLAKF
-284 PQKRLDTLL
+284 PQKKLDKLL

-299 SVLKKLIR
+299 SLLKKLIK

-314 VRVTV
+314 ARIVV

-353 SSVDGRDFEKLNT
+353 SSVDGRDFEKLHT
-366 VGKAQKGVE
+366 VGQPQKGVE
-375 LKIDEATG
+375 LKIDKETG
-383 EILMRGPFVMIG
+383 EILMKGPFIMKG

-400 ELSNETL
+400 ELTNNTI

-415 DKGFLDD
+415 DKGFLDED
-422 DGYLHITGRVADS
+422 NYLHITGRVADS

-450 QFFVNMN
+450 QHFVNIN

-473 CLVQLSDIGK
+473 CLIQLSEIGK
-483 NTSKEK
+483 NTSKEAISK
-489 LSAMFTD
+489 MLTD
-496 TLNGVNS
+496 RLNEVNS

-514 IIVKDEWTQENGIIG
+514 IIVNDEWTQQNGIVG
-529 PTQKLKRGAIDELY
+529 PTQKLKRGAIEDKY
-543 SSKYLEWHES
+543 SQNYLNWHNSSEQV
-553 DKSLI
+553 I
-558 FESSHSER
+558 FE
-566 SNSYT
+566 

>member
-1 MSANQELFELK
+1 MDTNQELFEFK
-12 FYEWEE
+12 FYEWE
-18 KFKDK
+18 KQLKDK
-23 PYLRQPIGEKWEE
+23 PYLKQPFGDKWEE
-36 YTWGQVGD
+36 YTWGEVGD
-44 MARRLASGLKSLNL
+44 MARRLATGLKSLNL

-97 KELSYIMDYGDV
+97 KELAYIMDYGDV

-118 TWDEIKNDLP
+118 TWDQIKDDLP
-128 AEMPI
+128 EGMPLI
-133 IRFPKYDGCSNVSV
+133 KFPHYDGCSNVTK
-147 GHEWHEFINSH
+147 GHEWFKFIDSHE
-158 NPIQNPNTPKLSDL
+158 PMQNPNKPKLSDL

-180 TTGNPKGVMLTYQ
+180 TTGNAKGVMLTYQ

-211 KHTGNNDFIS
+211 KHDGNNDFIS

-247 VESIETFGQNL
+247 VESLDTFAKNL
-258 KDVQPHVFAAAP
+258 KAVQPHVFAAAP
-270 RVWTKLQMGILSKF
+270 RVWTKLQLGLLTKF
-284 PQKRLDTLL
+284 PQKKLDRLL

-299 SVLKKLIR
+299 SLLKKLIK

-314 VRVTV
+314 ARIVV

-353 SSVDGRDFEKLNT
+353 SSVDGRDFEKLHT
-366 VGKAQKGVE
+366 VGQPQKGVK
-375 LKIDEATG
+375 LKIDEETG
-383 EILMRGPFVMIG
+383 EILMKGPFIMKG

-400 ELSNETL
+400 ELTNTTL

-415 DKGFLDD
+415 DKGFLDED
-422 DGYLHITGRVADS
+422 NYLHITGRVADS

-450 QFFVNMN
+450 QYFVNIN

-473 CLVQLSDIGK
+473 CLIQLSEIGK
-483 NTSKEK
+483 NTSREVISKMLTDR
-489 LSAMFTD
+489 LSE
-496 TLNGVNS
+496 VNS

-514 IIVKDEWTQENGIIG
+514 IIVKDEWTQQNGIVG
-529 PTQKLKRGAIDELY
+529 PTQKLKRGAIEDKY
-543 SSKYLEWHES
+543 SKDYLNWHNFNEEV
-553 DKSLI
+553 I
-558 FESSHSER
+558 FE
-566 SNSYT
+566 

>member
-1 MSANQELFELK
+1 MNTNQELFEFK
-12 FYEWEE
+12 FYEWE
-18 KFKDK
+18 KQLKDK
-23 PYLRQPIGEKWEE
+23 PYLKQPFGDEWEE
-36 YTWGQVGD
+36 YTWGEVGN
-44 MARRLASGLKSLNL
+44 MARRLATGLKSLNL

-97 KELSYIMDYGDV
+97 KELAYIMDYGDV

-118 TWDEIKNDLP
+118 TWDQIKDDLP
-128 AEMPI
+128 EGMPLI
-133 IRFPKYDGCSNVSV
+133 KFPHYDGCSNVTK
-147 GHEWHEFINSH
+147 GHEWFKFIDSHE
-158 NPIQNPNTPKLSDL
+158 PMQNPNKPKLSDL

-180 TTGNPKGVMLTYQ
+180 TTGNAKGVMLTYQ

-211 KHTGNNDFIS
+211 KHDGNNNFIS

-247 VESIETFGQNL
+247 VESLDTFAKNL
-258 KDVQPHVFAAAP
+258 KAVQPHVFAAAP
-270 RVWTKLQMGILSKF
+270 RVWTKLQLGLLTKF
-284 PQKRLDTLL
+284 PQKKLDTLL

-299 SVLKKLIR
+299 SLLKKLIK

-314 VRVTV
+314 ARIVV

-331 WFRKVG
+331 WFRKIG

-353 SSVDGRDFEKLNT
+353 SSVDGRDFEKLHT
-366 VGKAQKGVE
+366 VGQPQKGVE
-375 LKIDEATG
+375 LKIDQETG
-383 EILMRGPFVMIG
+383 EILMKGPFIMKG

-400 ELSNETL
+400 ELTNTTL

-415 DKGFLDD
+415 DKGFLDED
-422 DGYLHITGRVADS
+422 NYLHITGRVADS

-450 QFFVNMN
+450 QYFVNIN

-473 CLVQLSDIGK
+473 CLIQLSEIGK
-483 NTSKEK
+483 NTSREDISKMLTDR
-489 LSAMFTD
+489 LSE
-496 TLNGVNS
+496 VNS

-514 IIVKDEWTQENGIIG
+514 IIVKDEWTQQNGIVG
-529 PTQKLKRGAIDELY
+529 PTQKLKRGAIEDKY
-543 SSKYLEWHES
+543 SKDYLNWHNSNEEV
-553 DKSLI
+553 I
-558 FESSHSER
+558 FE
-566 SNSYT
+566 